1 MARAAP
7 AVSEEARALIGTAAL
22 SVASNTAL
30 VIAKG
35 VVGLATGS
43 LAVMSEAL
51 HSFNDLLAAAI
62 ALAAVT
68 MAARPADDSH
78 EFGHGKYESL
88 SAVIEGLLL
97 FGAAAWIVVEA
108 IKRLGRPLDHIPALP
123 GIVVMSAGVAINAV
137 ISTVLLGAARR
148 YGSPALRADG
158 VHLRADVVTS
168 AAVLAGLGLIHFGA
182 PTWVD
187 AVLGVIVAAVVLV
200 EGYGLVVHGV
210 GDLVD
215 VALPKSE
222 RAIIEEVLSNYQ
234 SGPYVG
240 YHDLRTRHSGRHH
253 EVEVHVTVCQQLTV
267 GEAHQI
273 TEELEKAV
281 EKALPNTR
289 LVVHVEPCDEE
300 ECMRLLSRGQLPE
313 RCKRREMEETKP
325 GRGRRRRGRRWEGI
339 GHAGE
344 STEDT

>member
-1 MARAAP
+1 MARGAP
-7 AVSEEARALIGTAAL
+7 AVSEEGRVLVGTAAL

-43 LAVMSEAL
+43 LAVISEAL

-68 MAARPADDSH
+68 MAARPADNSH

-108 IKRLGRPLDHIPALP
+108 IKRLGKPPERIPALP
-123 GIVVMSAGVAINAV
+123 GIIVMGTGVVLNTV
-137 ISTVLLGAARR
+137 ISTVLLRVAKR

-187 AVLGVIVAAVVLV
+187 TVLGIIVAAVVLV

-210 GDLVD
+210 GDLLD

-222 RAIIEEVLSNYQ
+222 RVIIEEVLRNYQ

-240 YHDLRTRHSGRHH
+240 YHDLRTRHSGRRH

-267 GEAHQI
+267 GEAHKI
-273 TEELEKAV
+273 TEELEEALH
-281 EKALPNTR
+281 KALPNTR

-300 ECMRLLSRGQLPE
+300 ECTRLLSRGQLPE
-313 RCKRREMEETKP
+313 KCKRREAAATSAALPET
-325 GRGRRRRGRRWEGI
+325 RGGG
-339 GHAGE
+339 
-344 STEDT
+344 